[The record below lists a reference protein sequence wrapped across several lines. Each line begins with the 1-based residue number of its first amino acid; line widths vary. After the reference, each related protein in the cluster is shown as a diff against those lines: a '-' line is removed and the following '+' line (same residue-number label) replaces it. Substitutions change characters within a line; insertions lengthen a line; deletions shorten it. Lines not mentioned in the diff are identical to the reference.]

1 MFIIFL
7 KNYTWNVN
15 VASKEKKTMEAGWW
29 WVVVVVYLLCLEALY
44 CPEKLSVQMCIF
56 PRFVSTQWTK
66 WLGENVQNGFRDNG
80 HNGVERIVSKI
91 MKLNVD

>member
-15 VASKEKKTMEAGWW
+15 VASKEKKNDGSG
-29 WVVVVVYLLCLEALY
+29 VVVGGGGSISVMLEALY
-44 CPEKLSVQMCIF
+44 CPEKLSVQIYIF